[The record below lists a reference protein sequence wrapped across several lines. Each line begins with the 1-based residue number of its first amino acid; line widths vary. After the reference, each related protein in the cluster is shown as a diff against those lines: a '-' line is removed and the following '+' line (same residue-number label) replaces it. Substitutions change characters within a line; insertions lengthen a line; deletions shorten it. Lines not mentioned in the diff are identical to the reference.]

1 MCWDIFKCNHQTES
15 QPCKATSTSGRQR
28 RKKNVDA
35 TGKAPMETISLLL
48 FLTQLIQWSHSLML
62 LILIPVF
69 ISGGQKGKKI
79 LKLLDKHPGKI
90 KS

>member
-1 MCWDIFKCNHQTES
+1 
-15 QPCKATSTSGRQR
+15 
-28 RKKNVDA
+28 
-35 TGKAPMETISLLL
+35 METISLLL